1 MTQPTIETE
10 EKSQQPELFYPNVY
24 DWVEE
29 YLVYFYKR
37 PVVPSRIAWCP
48 QWWKHIE
55 AVVRLEALWRA
66 WEAMRKQDPMTGLAK
81 WMIELCDPTMDRLL
95 DPDGTF
101 KGCTDKHH
109 KTRPSSDL
117 HLPFD
122 KAPDVARTDLLS

>member
-1 MTQPTIETE
+1 MTQPDMPAQTTTP
-10 EKSQQPELFYPNVY
+10 PELFYSNVY

-37 PVVPSRIAWCP
+37 PIVPSRMVWCP

-55 AVVRLEALWRA
+55 AVIRLEALWRA
-66 WEAMRKQDPMTGLAK
+66 WEAMRKQDAMTGLAK
-81 WMIELCDPTMDRLL
+81 WTIELCDPTMDRLL

-109 KTRPSSDL
+109 KSRPADEL

-122 KAPDVARTDLLS
+122 RAPDIARTDMVS